1 MNSKERFYSTIHYQ
15 GYDRPPT
22 KHYGTPEINKE
33 LMDHFGLVS
42 HEDLQLKLGDDFR
55 SVEPAYVGP
64 SDRDGG
70 YEIREEQASADG
82 SWPGLWGERY
92 INYSFG
98 GGTYPEAC
106 YLPFKDMTSV
116 EELKDYRFPTAD
128 WFDYSNIKA
137 DCEKYKDY
145 VVYTSNA
152 GVPDFINGTARCR
165 GVEQVLLD
173 IAVKDP
179 VYLALIE
186 QRYEFFYD
194 MYRRVLE
201 AGEGL
206 IDVMCFGEDLGNQ
219 GGLMISPR
227 AFNELF
233 APKMKELFALAHRYG
248 AKTMMHSCGSCRV
261 LIPRLIELGLDILE
275 VVQVDA
281 ARMDITELHEQ
292 FYGKLALC
300 GSISVQHTLPHG
312 TEEDVIREVELRKR
326 LYAKGGLIIAPTHDI
341 QAGTPV
347 KNILAMYRTIG
358 SLQA

>member
-1 MNSKERFYSTIHYQ
+1 
-15 GYDRPPT
+15 
-22 KHYGTPEINKE
+22 
-33 LMDHFGLVS
+33 MDYFGVSS

-55 SVEPAYVGP
+55 SVEPVFVGP
-64 SDRDGG
+64 ADRDRG
-70 YEIREEQASADG
+70 YDIHEQRALADG

-106 YLPFKDMTSV
+106 FLPFKDV
-116 EELKDYRFPTAD
+116 EDVEQLRSFRFPSAD
-128 WFDYSNIKA
+128 WFDYSTIKA
-137 DCEKYKDY
+137 ACEQYKDY
-145 VVYTSNA
+145 VVYTGNA

-186 QRYEFFYD
+186 QRFEFYYEV
-194 MYRRVLE
+194 YRRVLE

-206 IDVMCFGEDLGNQ
+206 VNVMCFGEDLGNQ
-219 GGLMISPR
+219 GGLMIGPK
-227 AFNELF
+227 AYDELF

-248 AKTMMHSCGSCRV
+248 AQTMMHSCGSCRG
-261 LIPRLIELGLDILE
+261 LIPRLIELGLDILD

-281 ARMDITELHEQ
+281 AGMDITELHEH
-292 FYGKLALC
+292 FYGKLAFC

-312 TEEDVIREVELRKR
+312 SEDDVIREVELRKR
-326 LYAKGGLIIAPTHDI
+326 LFAKGGMIIAPTHDI
-341 QAGTPV
+341 QVGTPI

-358 SLQA
+358 SLRA